1 MLKAAIVGATGYTGR
16 ELVALLSR
24 HPGVRPFYLT
34 SDSYAG
40 KSFAEIYPQFRG
52 SCELTLEK
60 LDVKEAGTCDIIFA
74 ALPHGTSLEIVP
86 HLLATGKKVV
96 DLSGDF
102 RLKEAALYPLWYGYE
117 HKQSALLAES
127 VYGLPEHNREAV
139 RRADLVAN
147 PGCYPTSVQLPL
159 IPLLQAD
166 LVEAEDIIIDAK
178 SGVSG
183 AGRTPKQ
190 PYHFPEC
197 AENFKA
203 YKVTGHQHTPE
214 IEQGLAAAAG
224 RQVTLL
230 FTPHLVPMIRGIL
243 STMYLRLKPGVKEED
258 IAALYRK
265 VYADEPFIRLLPA
278 PSLPETK
285 DVSGTNFCDIAFR
298 ADRRT
303 GRLIV
308 ISAIDNLVKGAAGQ
322 AVQNMNIMLGLPET
336 AGLM

>member
-16 ELVALLSR
+16 ELVSILLC
-24 HPGVRPFYLT
+24 HPKVRPFYLT
-34 SDSYAG
+34 SDSFAG
-40 KSFAEIYPQFRG
+40 KSIAEIYPQFRG
-52 SCELTLEK
+52 RCELTLEK
-60 LDVKEAGTCDIIFA
+60 LDVEKAGACDIIFA
-74 ALPHGTSLEIVP
+74 ALPHGTSLDVVP
-86 HLLATGKKVV
+86 RLLAAGKKVV

-102 RLKEAALYPLWYGYE
+102 RLKDAALYPLWYGYE
-117 HKQSALLAES
+117 HRQPALLTES
-127 VYGLPEHNREAV
+127 VYGLPEQNRDAI
-139 RRADLVAN
+139 RKARLVAN

-159 IPLLQAD
+159 IPLLQAG

-190 PYHFPEC
+190 AYHFPEC

-214 IEQGLAAAAG
+214 IEQGLSAAAG

-243 STMYLRLKPGVKEED
+243 STMYLRLKPGVDAED
-258 IAALYRK
+258 ITALYRK
-265 VYADEPFIRLLPA
+265 VYAGEPFIRLLPE
-278 PSLPETK
+278 PYLPETK
-285 DVSGTNFCDIAFR
+285 DVSGTNFCDLAFR
-298 ADRRT
+298 VDGRT
-303 GRLIV
+303 GRLVV

-322 AVQNMNIMLGLPET
+322 AVQNMNIMLNLPET
-336 AGLM
+336 AGLI